1 MELPSHQFGVFGV
14 FFFIIKILFFTW
26 CCDLP
31 GLERSRAV
39 CGGADGTGMA
49 AAPPPPPPIAVMA
62 PLSHKDRMSPSLLST
77 LSLQQKFSSRAN
89 GEIFMLD
96 VNVTCGLREIPAQ
109 PAGLQCET
117 RRWAGAAPGLQALRG
132 SQAQLGDKLGSSTGL
147 WPFGLA
153 LGSSWDASGL
163 GDDGEWGGSL
173 SGGVLRFKM

>member
-1 MELPSHQFGVFGV
+1 MIFQGWKGAEQCVVGLMAQGWQQLLLP
-14 FFFIIKILFFTW
+14 L
-26 CCDLP
+26 
-31 GLERSRAV
+31 
-39 CGGADGTGMA
+39 
-49 AAPPPPPPIAVMA
+49 PPIAVMA

-132 SQAQLGDKLGSSTGL
+132 SQAQFGDKLGSSTGL

-153 LGSSWDASGL
+153 LGSSWDASRL